1 MQPNLTLYSFTKNF
15 IFKQKILFL
24 SLAILHL
31 AWTIDNTI
39 IPYIFSKFLD
49 EIIKFTGA
57 KDAVWPVVMPWIIAG
72 VLVWILVE
80 VMFRL
85 HDYIASRTYPLF
97 ERRVRMYMVK
107 YINGHSYE
115 FFQNNFSGSIATK
128 INDMTDGLTRITQLI
143 ITLFIPSLCAFIIG
157 GIIFASIHPSFAIL
171 LLVWCIIHIGICL
184 FYARKCNDY
193 SKEHSESRSDLTGKI
208 VDNFTNIFAVKS
220 YAREKSEYQYIK
232 KSQIKEANLNSRTYH
247 LTFKIRLIQALICFV
262 LQGVLD
268 TYLLVK
274 FWQLDMISTSD
285 IVYIFYTGWSL
296 IIMAWIS
303 GIELPNFFHEM
314 GKCNQALELIKI
326 EHDIISKKAA
336 NKFRIKQGE
345 ISFNDVTFRY
355 QRNNNLFQNKNVKL
369 AAGSQIG
376 LVGYSGSGKTSFVNL
391 ILRYFAIDEGEILID
406 GQNIVDISLEDLRN
420 QIALIPQETLLF
432 HRTIAENIAFAK
444 DGATEA
450 EIIQAAKFAY
460 ANEFI
465 NDLPGGYE
473 TLVGER
479 GVKLSGGQ
487 RQRIAIARA
496 FLKDAPIIIL
506 DEATS
511 ALDSVTEDYIQK
523 SLEKLTKG
531 KTTIIIAHRLSTLK
545 NVDRILVFDKGD
557 IVQDGLHENLIR
569 IKGHYQDLWE
579 KQSNGFL

>member
-128 INDMTDGLTRITQLI
+128 INDMTDGLTRISQLI

-157 GIIFASIHPSFAIL
+157 GMIFASIHPSFAIL
-171 LLVWCIIHIGICL
+171 LFVWCTIHIGICL
-184 FYARKCNDY
+184 FYARKCHDY

-220 YAREKSEYQYIK
+220 YAKERGEYKYIK
-232 KSQIKEANLNSRTYH
+232 KFQIKESNLNRRTYH
-247 LTFKIRLIQALICFV
+247 LTFKVRLIQAVICFI

-268 TYLLVK
+268 IYLLVK

-285 IVYIFYTGWSL
+285 IVYIFYTSWGL
-296 IIMAWIS
+296 VTMAWIS
-303 GIELPNFFHEM
+303 GIELPNFFHEI

-326 EHDIISKKAA
+326 EHATISKESV
-336 NKFRIKQGE
+336 NKFKIKQGE
-345 ISFNDVTFRY
+345 ISFHDVTFRY
-355 QRNNNLFQNKNVKL
+355 QRNNNLFQNQNVTIE
-369 AAGSQIG
+369 AGSQIG

-391 ILRYFAIDEGEILID
+391 ILRYFDIDEGNILID
-406 GQNIVDISLEDLRN
+406 GQNIVGISLEDLRN
-420 QIALIPQETLLF
+420 QIAFIPQETLLF
-432 HRTIAENIAFAK
+432 HRSIAENIAFAK
-444 DGATEA
+444 DGSSQA
-450 EIIQAAKFAY
+450 EVVKAAKLSHSHD
-460 ANEFI
+460 FI
-465 NDLPGGYE
+465 MSLPEGYK

-511 ALDSVTEDYIQK
+511 ALDSVTEDHIQK

-545 NVDRILVFDKGD
+545 HVDRILVFDKGS
-557 IVQDGLHENLIR
+557 IIQDGNHKNLS
-569 IKGHYQDLWE
+569 KGSGHYARMWE
-579 KQSNGFL
+579 KQAGGFI